1 MAPLINRIKSLFGR
15 GDVPLPPVPPAD
27 PLDYEQLVTLDA
39 ESLAEQGILSAYAEL
54 SARLEPYSPSPL
66 EVREVIDNDGLGY
79 SVYAGDQQY
88 VVWEVIDGVQN
99 EDGWERATVA
109 FFQIV
114 NARLKNSSHRF
125 YALNGGNDLFGIFLT
140 EEEFAAARRAIP
152 KRSNWPWMPDN
163 AQPDYGFPVDAVA
176 S

>member
-1 MAPLINRIKSLFGR
+1 MIPLINRIKSLFGR
-15 GDVPLPPVPPAD
+15 GDVPLPPAPSDD
-27 PLDYEQLVTLDA
+27 PLDYEQLVHLDA
-39 ESLAEQGILSAYAEL
+39 ERLAEQGILSAYTEL
-54 SARLEPYSPSPL
+54 SAELERYSPSPL
-66 EVREVIDNDGLGY
+66 EVREVIGNDGLGY
-79 SVYAGDQQY
+79 SVYAGEQQY
-88 VVWEVIDGVQN
+88 VVWEVIDGAQN

-125 YALNGGNDLFGIFLT
+125 YAINGGNDLFGLFLT

-152 KRSNWPWMPDN
+152 KRSDWPWMPDN
-163 AQPDYGFPVDAVA
+163 AQPDYGFPVDAAA